1 MRILAALLLIGLAS
15 AAEAQQGKADLGKI
29 VMTQGKIMG
38 YVYDT
43 KKRETEYHL
52 IYKNDFY
59 VCRVSYP
66 AFVDCNKAI
75 FFSK

>member
-43 KKRETEYHL
+43 K
-52 IYKNDFY
+52 
-59 VCRVSYP
+59 
-66 AFVDCNKAI
+66 
-75 FFSK
+75 